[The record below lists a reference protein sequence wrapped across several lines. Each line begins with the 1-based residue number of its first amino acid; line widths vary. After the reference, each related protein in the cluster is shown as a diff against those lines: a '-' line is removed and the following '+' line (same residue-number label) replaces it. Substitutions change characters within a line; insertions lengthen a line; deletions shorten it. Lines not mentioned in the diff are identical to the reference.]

1 MKLKIQYSTP
11 YIKESNQLTTM
22 KKIIFSLLLVS
33 IATHFAM
40 AQTGEVIITKKNPKE
55 NTPAVMIGTDG
66 KTPLYIL
73 DGKIVTS
80 INDIA
85 PNDIESVSVLK
96 GAMATKKYG
105 EKAANGVV
113 EITSKK
119 NAKKDITNNST
130 KNSLSDSTKVTV
142 TIDGDKNGK
151 VNTEVDVNMT
161 VVVDGNKVTINGKEV
176 DENDPRLQVEGK
188 GNKRVI
194 LKKLDKKPRI
204 IVEGRPLNSLDL
216 GKGLELDGDIIINE
230 NGDDNFDIFVPN
242 ESKTNQAFLGVVTEE
257 TEQGAKINQVSEES
271 PAAKAG
277 LKEGDIITKVNDIKI
292 DGPAALYDAIGK
304 SKPEDKVT
312 ISYIRAGKT
321 NTLVASLAKNK
332 NNMQYYNFS
341 SPEGQGGSSFDL
353 TPRQYFDPNT
363 RKLQPGQ
370 RGFSFIPNF
379 PGMEGM
385 RITGIENK
393 PKLGISIEDLE
404 TGEGV
409 NITSVNENSPAAKG
423 GLKENDIIVQV
434 NDQKIKDVDALKPI
448 IKEAKEGSSFTFQV
462 KRNKELK
469 TILVKLPKKLKTADL

>member
-1 MKLKIQYSTP
+1 
-11 YIKESNQLTTM
+11 M
-22 KKIIFSLLLVS
+22 KKILVSLLVVF
-33 IATHFAM
+33 TFHFAL
-40 AQTGEVIITKKNPKE
+40 AQTSEVIITNKNPKD
-55 NTPAVMIGTDG
+55 NAPAVIISKDG

-73 DGKIVTS
+73 DGKIVDN
-80 INDIA
+80 IKDIS

-105 EKAANGVV
+105 EKAADGVI
-113 EITSKK
+113 EIISKK
-119 NAKKDITNNST
+119 NTKKEGTKDAQ
-130 KNSLSDSTKVTV
+130 KNSSKDSTKVTV
-142 TIDGDKNGK
+142 TIDGDKNRK
-151 VNTEVDVNMT
+151 VKTDVDVNMT

-176 DENDPRLQVEGK
+176 DENDPRLSIEEK

-194 LKKLDKKPRI
+194 LKKLDKQPRI
-204 IVEGRPLNSLDL
+204 LVEGKPLNSLDF
-216 GKGLELDGDIIINE
+216 GKGEELGGDIIINE
-230 NGDDNFDIFVPN
+230 DGDDNFDMVIPN
-242 ESKTNQAFLGVVTEE
+242 QAKTNEAFLGVVTEQ
-257 TEQGAKINQVSEES
+257 TEQGAKINQVSDES

-292 DGPAALYDAIGK
+292 DGPASLYDAIGK

-312 ISYIRAGKT
+312 ISYIRSGKT
-321 NTLVASLAKNK
+321 NTMVASLAKNK
-332 NNMQYYNFS
+332 NSMQYYNFS
-341 SPEGQGGSSFDL
+341 SPEGQGGPSFDMS
-353 TPRQYFDPNT
+353 PRQYFDPNT
-363 RKLQPGQ
+363 RKLQPSP
-370 RGFSFIPNF
+370 RGFSFAIPNF
-379 PGMEGM
+379 PGMEDM
-385 RITGIENK
+385 RIAGIENK

-404 TGEGV
+404 NGEGV

>member
-1 MKLKIQYSTP
+1 
-11 YIKESNQLTTM
+11 M
-22 KKIIFSLLLVS
+22 KKILFSLLV
-33 IATHFAM
+33 IFTFHFAM
-40 AQTGEVIITKKNPKE
+40 AQTGEVIITKKNPKD
-55 NTPAVMIGTDG
+55 NAPAVVIGTDG

-188 GNKRVI
+188 VNKRVI

-312 ISYIRAGKT
+312 ISYIRSGKT

-332 NNMQYYNFS
+332 NTMQYYNFS
-341 SPEGQGGSSFDL
+341 SPEGQGGPSFDI
-353 TPRQYFDPNT
+353 TPKQYFDPNT

-385 RITGIENK
+385 TIPGFEKK

-404 TGEGV
+404 EGKGV
-409 NITSVNENSPAAKG
+409 KIKAIQEGSPADKAGLKVGDIITSIDKDEV
-423 GLKENDIIVQV
+423 KEVNDIKGQYFEAG
-434 NDQKIKDVDALKPI
+434 QSIKVVIFRDKA
-448 IKEAKEGSSFTFQV
+448 S
-462 KRNKELK
+462 K
-469 TILVKLPKKLKTADL
+469 TIEVKIPKKINSADL

>member
-1 MKLKIQYSTP
+1 
-11 YIKESNQLTTM
+11 M
-22 KKIIFSLLLVS
+22 KKILFSLLV
-33 IATHFAM
+33 IFTFHFAM
-40 AQTGEVIITKKNPKE
+40 AQTGEVIITKKNPKD
-55 NTPAVMIGTDG
+55 NAPAVVIGTDG

-105 EKAANGVV
+105 EKAADGVV
-113 EITSKK
+113 EIVSKK
-119 NAKKDITNNST
+119 NAKK
-130 KNSLSDSTKVTV
+130 DSTKVTV
-142 TIDGDKNGK
+142 TIDGDKNAK
-151 VNTEVDVNMT
+151 VKTDVDVNMT

-176 DENDPRLQVEGK
+176 DENDPRLQIEGK
-188 GNKRVI
+188 GNKRII
-194 LKKLDKKPRI
+194 LKKLDKQPRI

-216 GKGLELDGDIIINE
+216 GKGLPLDGDIIINE
-230 NGDDNFDIFVPN
+230 NGEDNFDIIVPN
-242 ESKTNQAFLGVVTEE
+242 EPKTNQAFLGVVTEQI
-257 TEQGAKINQVSEES
+257 EQGAKVNQVSDES

-292 DGPAALYDAIGK
+292 DGPASLYDAIGK

-312 ISYIRAGKT
+312 ISYIRSGKT

-332 NNMQYYNFS
+332 NTMQYYNFS
-341 SPEGQGGSSFDL
+341 SPEGQGGPSFDI
-353 TPRQYFDPNT
+353 TPKQYFDPNT

-385 RITGIENK
+385 TIPGFEKK

-404 TGEGV
+404 EGKGV
-409 NITSVNENSPAAKG
+409 KIKAIQEGSPADKAGLKVGDIITSIDKDEV
-423 GLKENDIIVQV
+423 KEVNDIKGQYFEAG
-434 NDQKIKDVDALKPI
+434 QSIKVVIFRDKA
-448 IKEAKEGSSFTFQV
+448 S
-462 KRNKELK
+462 K
-469 TILVKLPKKLKTADL
+469 TIEVKIPKKINSADL

>member
-1 MKLKIQYSTP
+1 
-11 YIKESNQLTTM
+11 M
-22 KKIIFSLLLVS
+22 KKILVSLLV
-33 IATHFAM
+33 IFTFHFAF
-40 AQTGEVIITKKNPKE
+40 AQTSEVIITNKSPKD
-55 NTPAVMIGTDG
+55 NAPAVIISKDG
-66 KTPLYIL
+66 KTPLYIV
-73 DGKIVTS
+73 DGKIVDN
-80 INDIA
+80 IKDIS

-105 EKAANGVV
+105 EKAADGVI
-113 EITSKK
+113 EIISKK
-119 NAKKDITNNST
+119 NAKKEGT
-130 KNSLSDSTKVTV
+130 KDARKDSTKVTV
-142 TIDGDKNGK
+142 TIDGDKNTK
-151 VNTEVDVNMT
+151 VKTDVDVNMT

-176 DENDPRLQVEGK
+176 DENDPRLSIEGK

-194 LKKLDKKPRI
+194 LKKLDKQPRI
-204 IVEGRPLNSLDL
+204 LVEGKPLNSLDF
-216 GKGLELDGDIIINE
+216 GKGQELGGDIIINE
-230 NGDDNFDIFVPN
+230 DGDDNFDMVMPN
-242 ESKTNQAFLGVVTEE
+242 QAKTNEAFLGVVTEQ
-257 TEQGAKINQVSEES
+257 TEQGAKINQVSDES

-292 DGPAALYDAIGK
+292 DGPASLYDAIGK

-312 ISYIRAGKT
+312 ISYIRSGKT

-332 NNMQYYNFS
+332 NTMQYYNFS
-341 SPEGQGGSSFDL
+341 SPEGQGGPSFDL
-353 TPRQYFDPNT
+353 TPKQYFDPNT
-363 RKLQPGQ
+363 RKLQPSP
-370 RGFSFIPNF
+370 RGFSFAIPNF
-379 PGMEGM
+379 PGMEDM

-469 TILVKLPKKLKTADL
+469 TIVVKLPKKLKTADL

>member
-1 MKLKIQYSTP
+1 
-11 YIKESNQLTTM
+11 M
-22 KKIIFSLLLVS
+22 KKILFSLLLVS
-33 IATHFAM
+33 FSFQFAI

-55 NTPAVMIGTDG
+55 NAPAVVIGTDG

-80 INDIA
+80 ISDIA

-96 GAMATKKYG
+96 GAMAIKKYG
-105 EKAANGVV
+105 EKAADGVV

-119 NAKKDITNNST
+119 NAKKD
-130 KNSLSDSTKVTV
+130 STKVTV
-142 TIDGDKNGK
+142 TIDGNKNTK
-151 VNTEVDVNMT
+151 VKADVDVNMT

-176 DENDPRLQVEGK
+176 DENDPRLSIEGK

-194 LKKLDKKPRI
+194 LKKLDKNLNGLGNLDDKKPRI
-204 IVEGRPLNSLDL
+204 IVEGRPLNGLDL
-216 GKGLELDGDIIINE
+216 GKGLELNGDIIIND

-257 TEQGAKINQVSEES
+257 TEKGAKINQVSEES

-292 DGPAALYDAIGK
+292 DGPASLYDAIGK

-312 ISYIRAGKT
+312 ISYIRNGKT
-321 NTLVASLAKNK
+321 NTQVVSLAKNK
-332 NNMQYYNFS
+332 NTVQLYNFS
-341 SPEGQGGSSFDL
+341 SPEGQGGPSFDAY
-353 TPRQYFDPNT
+353 PKQYLDPNT
-363 RKLQPGQ
+363 RKYQQRP

-385 RITGIENK
+385 TIPGFENK
-393 PKLGISIEDLE
+393 PKLGISIEDTE
-404 TGEGV
+404 TADGV
-409 NITSVNENSPAAKG
+409 KITNVSENSPAAKS
-423 GLKENDIIVQV
+423 GLLENDIIVQV
-434 NDQKIKDVDALKPI
+434 NDQKIKEVDGLKPI
-448 IKEAKEGSSFTFQV
+448 IKDAKEGTSFTFQV

-469 TILVKLPKKLKTADL
+469 TIIVKLPKKLKTADL

>member
-1 MKLKIQYSTP
+1 
-11 YIKESNQLTTM
+11 M
-22 KKIIFSLLLVS
+22 KKILVSLLV
-33 IATHFAM
+33 IFTFHFAF
-40 AQTGEVIITKKNPKE
+40 AQTSEVIITNKSPKD
-55 NTPAVMIGTDG
+55 NAPAVIISKDG

-73 DGKIVTS
+73 DGKIVDN
-80 INDIA
+80 IKDIS

-105 EKAANGVV
+105 EKAADGVI
-113 EITSKK
+113 EIISKK
-119 NAKKDITNNST
+119 NAKKEGT
-130 KNSLSDSTKVTV
+130 KDARKDSTKVTV
-142 TIDGDKNGK
+142 TIDGDKNSK
-151 VNTEVDVNMT
+151 VKTDVDVNMT

-176 DENDPRLQVEGK
+176 DENDPRLSIEGK

-194 LKKLDKKPRI
+194 LKKLDKQPRI
-204 IVEGRPLNSLDL
+204 LVEGKPLNSLDF
-216 GKGLELDGDIIINE
+216 GKGQELGGDIIINE
-230 NGDDNFDIFVPN
+230 DGDDNFDIVMPN
-242 ESKTNQAFLGVVTEE
+242 QAKTNEAFLGVVTEQ
-257 TEQGAKINQVSEES
+257 TEQGAKINQVSDES

-292 DGPAALYDAIGK
+292 DGPASLYDAIGK

-312 ISYIRAGKT
+312 ISYIRSGKT

-332 NNMQYYNFS
+332 NTMQYYNFS
-341 SPEGQGGSSFDL
+341 SPEGPAAPSFDMS
-353 TPRQYFDPNT
+353 PRQYFDPNT
-363 RKLQPGQ
+363 RKLQPSP
-370 RGFSFIPNF
+370 RGFSFAIPNF
-379 PGMEGM
+379 PGMEDM

-469 TILVKLPKKLKTADL
+469 TIVVKLPKKLKTADL